1 MAYEAAKL
9 ADRDTAARCVAQG
22 IKLIPMVVE
31 TFGGWGPAARA
42 VLGTLAHTT
51 AQSTGIPHSIATG
64 QLYEALG
71 VRLQRANARAI
82 ISRLAASA
90 AACDNTTLAATSRA
104 EAALVLSSAARENS

>member
-31 TFGGWGPAARA
+31 TFGGWGPAAQA

-51 AQSTGIPHSIATG
+51 AQSTGIPHSIATC

-90 AACDNTTLAATSRA
+90 AARDNTTLAATSRA